1 MKILKLLNNNYLS
14 ILLTI
19 FFLSFSVS
27 AEDEPID
34 IWNIDQNNIKETKSN
49 NNQNDEKIINQQ
61 ITQSSIYNLQ
71 SQKETDVVQ
80 VDSSLNSKE
89 VKIIGLYDPED
100 YDLKID
106 MWSNSN
112 GDQLKYL
119 FSNLAKLNLSKD
131 ASELM
136 NIALLTNSY
145 YPEIS
150 IIEDEFLKIK
160 SDWLIKN
167 KNRDLIEEYLI
178 KNQILNLHPEL
189 SRYLVDQ
196 YLSESNI
203 EKACELFLKNTEAI
217 DNEYLSKFNLY
228 CLVND
233 GKIEEAQLIF
243 DLKKELGFKDEYFE
257 KKLNYLFGLTDK
269 SDLAI
274 SETSIL
280 DFHLAHRT
288 NPDFI
293 FEPKKNTNPLIW
305 KYLSTSN
312 LLYNIEKID
321 ITELDIAELDKI
333 SLIEKATHD
342 KNYSEDDLFS
352 LYKRF
357 QFNINQLLN
366 ASESYKSLSN
376 VEARALVYQRILLES
391 DIKKKLEL
399 IKLLKDLFI
408 KDSYASAFND
418 ELKKFLKAIEPDQVP
433 PNFTKFYTKYLEDE
447 NKELNDIK
455 VNKDIL
461 HQSKLVN
468 YFNGDFA
475 KSKIE
480 KDLNSYLKKIKRDKK
495 YLISKKDIMLIESI
509 KSDGIKISKKYENL
523 YEINGSEMP
532 TDIQVMINNNEIGPA
547 LLRIIEVI
555 GQDELRALDEDTLY
569 FIISAL
575 NQLNIDYIRNKILLK
590 VLPLKV

>member
-14 ILLTI
+14 ILLI
-19 FFLSFSVS
+19 FFLTILSTY
-27 AEDEPID
+27 AEDKPID
-34 IWNIDQNNIKETKSN
+34 IWNIDKNSIEETKSE
-49 NNQNDEKIINQQ
+49 NNQNNEQIIDEQ
-61 ITQSSIYNLQ
+61 ITQSSIYSLQ
-71 SQKETDVVQ
+71 SQKELDAVQ
-80 VDSSLNSKE
+80 VDSSLDSQKL
-89 VKIIGLYDPED
+89 KIIGLYDPED

-119 FSNLAKLNLSKD
+119 FSNLNKIDLSQD

-136 NIALLTNSY
+136 NIVLLTNSY
-145 YPEIS
+145 YPKIN

-196 YLSESNI
+196 YLAESNI
-203 EKACELFLKNTEAI
+203 EKACELFQKNSEVI
-217 DNEYLSKFNLY
+217 NNEYLSKFNIY
-228 CLVND
+228 CLINE
-233 GKIEEAQLIF
+233 GNIEEAQLIF
-243 DLKKELGFKDEYFE
+243 DLKKELGFQDEYFE
-257 KKLNYLFGLTDK
+257 KKLSYLFGFTDK

-274 SETSIL
+274 SESSIL

-293 FEPKKNTNPLIW
+293 FEPQKNTNPLIW

-312 LLYNIEKID
+312 LLYNIEEID
-321 ITELDIAELDKI
+321 ILELDKI

-342 KNYSEDDLFS
+342 KNYSEEDLFS

-376 VEARALVYQRILLES
+376 VEARALIYQRILLES
-391 DIKKKLEL
+391 DVNKKLEL
-399 IKLLKDLFI
+399 IKLLKNLFI
-408 KDSYASAFND
+408 KDNYERAFSD
-418 ELKKFLKAIEPDQVP
+418 KLKEFLKVIDPDEVP
-433 PNFTKFYTKYLEDE
+433 SNFTKFYLSYLEDE
-447 NKELNDIK
+447 SKEQNYIK
-455 VNKDIL
+455 INKDIL

-480 KDLNSYLKKIKRDKK
+480 KDLNNYLKKIKKDKK
-495 YLISKKDIMLIESI
+495 YLISKKDIILIESI
-509 KSDGIKISKKYENL
+509 KSDGIEISKKYQDL
-523 YEINGSEMP
+523 YKVNESEIP
-532 TDIQVMINNNEIGPA
+532 TDIQVMINNKEIGST

-555 GQDELRALDEDTLY
+555 GQDELTDLDEDTLY
-569 FIISAL
+569 FIVSAL
-575 NQLNIDYIRNKILLK
+575 NQLDIDYIRNKILLK

>member
-1 MKILKLLNNNYLS
+1 MKILKLLNSNYLP
-14 ILLTI
+14 ILLII
-19 FFLSFSVS
+19 FLLSFTAS
-27 AEDEPID
+27 AEDKPID
-34 IWNIDQNNIKETKSN
+34 IWNIDQDNNEETQST
-49 NNQNDEKIINQQ
+49 NNQNDIEIIDAQKTESN
-61 ITQSSIYNLQ
+61 IYNLQ
-71 SQKETDVVQ
+71 SRKEIDTVH
-80 VDSSLNSKE
+80 VDSSLDSQE

-100 YDLKID
+100 YDLKMN

-119 FSNLAKLNLSKD
+119 FSNLTKLDLSKD
-131 ASELM
+131 ASDLM

-145 YPEIS
+145 YPEIN
-150 IIEDEFLKIK
+150 ITENEFLKIK
-160 SDWLIKN
+160 SDWLVKN

-178 KNQILNLHPEL
+178 KNQILNLHPKL

-196 YLSESNI
+196 YLSESNV
-203 EKACELFLKNTEAI
+203 EKACELFIKNTEVI
-217 DNEYLSKFNLY
+217 NNEYLSKLNLY
-228 CLVND
+228 CLINE

-257 KKLNYLFGLTDK
+257 KKISYLFGFTEKPDVT
-269 SDLAI
+269 I
-274 SETSIL
+274 SESSIL

-288 NPDFI
+288 NPNFI

-312 LLYNIEKID
+312 LLYNIEEID
-321 ITELDIAELDKI
+321 IVELDKI

-342 KNYSEDDLFS
+342 KNYSEDNLFT

-366 ASESYKSLSN
+366 ASESYKSLSSI
-376 VEARALVYQRILLES
+376 EARALVYQRILLES
-391 DIKKKLEL
+391 DINKKLEL

-408 KDSYASAFND
+408 KDNYSNAFKD
-418 ELKKFLKAIEPDQVP
+418 ELKKFLKAIDIDEVP
-433 PNFTKFYTKYLEDE
+433 SNFTTFYSNNLEDDSE
-447 NKELNDIK
+447 ELNDIK
-455 VNKDIL
+455 FNKNIL

-475 KSKIE
+475 NSKIK
-480 KDLNSYLKKIKRDKK
+480 KDLNNYLKKITKDKK
-495 YLISKKDIMLIESI
+495 YSITNKDIMLIESI
-509 KSDGIKISKKYENL
+509 KSDGIEISKKYDGL
-523 YEINGSEMP
+523 YEINEFEIPS
-532 TDIQVMINNNEIGPA
+532 DIQVMINNNEIGTT

-555 GQDELRALDEDTLY
+555 GQDELKDLDEDTLY

-575 NQLNIDYIRNKILLK
+575 NQLDIDYIRNKILLE